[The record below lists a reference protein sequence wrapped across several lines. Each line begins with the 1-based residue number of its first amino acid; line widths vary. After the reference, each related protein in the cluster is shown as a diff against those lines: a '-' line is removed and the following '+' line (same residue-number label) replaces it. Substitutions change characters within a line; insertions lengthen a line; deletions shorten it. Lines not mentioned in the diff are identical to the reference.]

1 MRVLGRLPAVVLAS
15 PWHPRVIP
23 GLAKIGLGVKLLV
36 CFSETAPTDSPGNH
50 IVHWLPPR
58 LREDTVCRWH
68 ECRGCEHTEEEHG
81 REAALLALRDSKLD
95 QAAMEDLRH
104 LALRYDDERLLVRA
118 TDEEVCARVAGL
130 IASGYLRLCGTK
142 TQVYRDEG
150 VPLVK
155 APPVPKPAR
164 RWLEPPPPAPPAP
177 IEDSTFTPNLDAA
190 ALAKVLKDAA
200 RAGVPFCEECEKA
213 RRTQQRTADTVA

>member
-1 MRVLGRLPAVVLAS
+1 MTQTTVATEVHETLDAHVHFAS
-15 PWHPRVIP
+15 QITFDGVP
-23 GLAKIGLGVKLLV
+23 G
-36 CFSETAPTDSPGNH
+36 H
-50 IVHWLPPR
+50 R
-58 LREDTVCRWH
+58 
-68 ECRGCEHTEEEHG
+68 
-81 REAALLALRDSKLD
+81 
-95 QAAMEDLRH
+95 
-104 LALRYDDERLLVRA
+104 ALRYDDERLLVRA

-213 RRTQQRTADTVA
+213 RRTQQRTADAVA